1 MAPYNLDP
9 TEKKKMLNPDG
20 SSSFT
25 WMIYNE
31 TVINRKQCRKKRSKN
46 CMLIGVV
53 DNGYV
58 FHEVTQKSK
67 FVVTY
72 TLNTYFMG
80 SFELSLLHHLLE
92 ASW

>member
-1 MAPYNLDP
+1 
-9 TEKKKMLNPDG
+9 
-20 SSSFT
+20 
-25 WMIYNE
+25 
-31 TVINRKQCRKKRSKN
+31 
-46 CMLIGVV
+46 MLIGVV